1 MRIKYTSVLSAVMY
15 FVAFVSLMCLVGT
28 DFTLFSFSHFDKFI
42 AAVLFFAFTAFGAKL
57 QCVNKTG
64 SARRITVYNTAVVMF
79 LVYLLTVVDFTL
91 IDDTFG
97 RSISSIFTCGS
108 ERLAA
113 HIKNNVNLVPFKTIK
128 LFINGYKNGNL
139 RGYATAENLL
149 GNFCVFMPF
158 ALFVPMVF
166 KRINSAFKLFV
177 VVAMVVV
184 IIETLQF
191 VFMTGCADIDDF
203 LLNVSGCMLMY
214 GVLRLPRVDKAAERA
229 SYSVWK
235 AMKRGGGNA
244 A

>member
-42 AAVLFFAFTAFGAKL
+42 AVAIFFVFTSFGTKL
-57 QCVNKTG
+57 QCINKSG
-64 SARRITVYNTAVVMF
+64 STRRITVYNTAVVMF

-97 RSISSIFTCGS
+97 RSLSSIFTCGD

-113 HIKNNVNLVPFKTIK
+113 HIKNNVNLIPFKTIK

-166 KRINSAFKLFV
+166 KRINNFLKLFIAVAAV
-177 VVAMVVV
+177 VI

-203 LLNVSGCMLMY
+203 LLNVFGCMLMY
-214 GVLRLPRVDKAAERA
+214 GVLRLPPVDKTVERV
-229 SYSVWK
+229 SCSVWK
-235 AMKRGGGNA
+235 SKKRGGGYA
-244 A
+244 S